1 MACTLNATKS
11 IPGHSITAVSEIK
24 SSLWAT
30 AGGKGGL
37 KPAPNDPS
45 QAARHVPSDSLDL
58 WQDGNVSS
66 TLRLFRISYQDYHMF
81 ILIRLRQ
88 SPLVRTRIN
97 TCCGCSLSQDVT
109 RETVATLLQAQ
120 SLFLADALY
129 LTPQNDARFLEAPVN
144 TSWVR
149 ARAALPK

>member
-1 MACTLNATKS
+1 
-11 IPGHSITAVSEIK
+11 
-24 SSLWAT
+24 
-30 AGGKGGL
+30 
-37 KPAPNDPS
+37 
-45 QAARHVPSDSLDL
+45 
-58 WQDGNVSS
+58 
-66 TLRLFRISYQDYHMF
+66 MF